1 MVIMILKY
9 VKALEE
15 IDKHLA
21 AHREFLYENFKQKK
35 FICSG
40 RQNPRVGGIIL
51 ANVDNI
57 DEAKKISQAD
67 PFSINEVAEYS
78 FIEFV
83 PGKYDDRFACFM
95 NQ

>member
-9 VKALEE
+9 VKPLEE
-15 IDKHLA
+15 INKHLT
-21 AHREFLYENFKQKK
+21 AHRKFLDENFRQKK

-40 RQNPRVGGIIL
+40 RQNPRIGGIIL
-51 ANVDNI
+51 ANVDGI
-57 DEAKKISQAD
+57 DEAKSIAQED
-67 PFSINEVAEYS
+67 PFAINKVAKYE

-83 PGKYDDRFACFM
+83 PGKYDERFACPL

>member
-9 VKALEE
+9 VKVLEE

-21 AHREFLYENFKQKK
+21 AHREFLDENFKQRK

-51 ANVDNI
+51 ANVESI
-57 DEAKKISQAD
+57 DEAKLLSQAD
-67 PFSINEVAEYS
+67 PFSIHEVAEYS

-83 PGKYDDRFACFM
+83 PGKYDDRFACFA
-95 NQ
+95 NH